1 MYKLR
6 TGEKSMPKISDVF
19 HEYGFKDDRL
29 TLLAGPCAIE
39 SYETCA
45 EVVEELKEIT
55 DELGINYV
63 FKSSFDKANRSS
75 ISSDRGSGMEA
86 GLEVLRQIKENY
98 HVPIVT
104 DVHESYQCAPVAEVA
119 DVLQIP
125 AFLSRQTD
133 LLLAAAKTG
142 RVVNIKKAQF
152 MAPEDIQSAVNKVAS
167 QNEHILVTERGTM
180 FGYHQL
186 VVDMTSL
193 IQMRQTDYPV
203 IFDATHSVQIPSGY
217 GNHSGGNRD
226 YVFPLLRAALSIGID
241 GIFAEVHPN
250 PPKAISDQDSQ
261 LYLSKARPILE
272 EANRLFHQHLENK
285 AVYADEDLL

>member
-1 MYKLR
+1 
-6 TGEKSMPKISDVF
+6 MPKISDVF

-39 SYETCA
+39 SYDTCA

-272 EANRLFHQHLENK
+272 EANRLFHQQLENK
-285 AVYADEDLL
+285 VVYADEDLL

>member
-1 MYKLR
+1 
-6 TGEKSMPKISDVF
+6 MPQISDVF
-19 HEYGFKDDRL
+19 QNYGFKNDRL

-45 EVVEELKEIT
+45 EVAETLKQIT

-75 ISSDRGSGMEA
+75 IDSQRGAGMAA
-86 GLEVLRQIKENY
+86 GLKVLANIKENY

-104 DVHESYQCAPVAEVA
+104 DVHEPYQCEPVAEVA

-125 AFLSRQTD
+125 AYLSRQTD
-133 LLLAAAKTG
+133 LLLAAGKTG

-152 MAPEDIQSAVNKVAS
+152 MAPEDIQTAVDKVATND
-167 QNEHILVTERGTM
+167 QNILVTERGTM

-193 IQMRQTDYPV
+193 IQMRATGYPV
-203 IFDATHSVQIPSGY
+203 IFDATHSVQVPSGY

-226 YVFPLLRAALSIGID
+226 YAFPLMRAALAIGID

-250 PPKAISDQDSQ
+250 PPEAISDQDSQ
-261 LYLSKARPILE
+261 LYLSKIRPILE
-272 EANRLFHQHLENK
+272 NANRLFHEHLEMK
-285 AVYADEDLL
+285 AVYAHDDLL

>member
-1 MYKLR
+1 
-6 TGEKSMPKISDVF
+6 MPQISDVF
-19 HEYGFKDDRL
+19 QNYGFKNDRL

-45 EVVEELKEIT
+45 EVAETLKQIT

-75 ISSDRGSGMEA
+75 IDSQRGAGMAA
-86 GLEVLRQIKENY
+86 GLKVLAKIKENY

-104 DVHESYQCAPVAEVA
+104 DVHEPYQCEPVAEVA

-125 AFLSRQTD
+125 AYLSRQTD
-133 LLLAAAKTG
+133 LLLSAGKTG

-152 MAPEDIQSAVNKVAS
+152 MAPEDIQTAVDKVATND
-167 QNEHILVTERGTM
+167 QNILVTERGTM

-193 IQMRQTDYPV
+193 IQMRATGYPV
-203 IFDATHSVQIPSGY
+203 IFDATHSVQVPSGY

-226 YVFPLLRAALSIGID
+226 YAFPLMRAALAIGID

-250 PPKAISDQDSQ
+250 PPEAISDQDSQ
-261 LYLSKARPILE
+261 LYLSKIRPILE
-272 EANRLFHQHLENK
+272 NANRLFHEHLEMK
-285 AVYADEDLL
+285 AVYAHDDLL

>member
-1 MYKLR
+1 
-6 TGEKSMPKISDVF
+6 MPKISDVF

-98 HVPIVT
+98 HIPIVT

>member
-1 MYKLR
+1 
-6 TGEKSMPKISDVF
+6 MPKISDVF

-45 EVVEELKEIT
+45 EVVEELKKIT

-75 ISSDRGSGMEA
+75 ISSDRGAGMEA
-86 GLEVLRQIKENY
+86 GLEVLRKIKENY
-98 HVPIVT
+98 NVPIVT

-152 MAPEDIQSAVNKVAS
+152 MAPEDIQSAVDKVAS

-193 IQMRQTDYPV
+193 IQMRQTEYPI

-226 YVFPLLRAALSIGID
+226 YVFPLMRAALSIGID

-261 LYLSKARPILE
+261 LYLLKARPILE
-272 EANRLFHQHLENK
+272 EANRLFHQNLENK

>member
-1 MYKLR
+1 
-6 TGEKSMPKISDVF
+6 MPQISDVCQN
-19 HEYGFKDDRL
+19 YGFKNDRL

-45 EVVEELKEIT
+45 EVAETLKQIT

-75 ISSDRGSGMEA
+75 IDSQRGAGMAA
-86 GLEVLRQIKENY
+86 GLKVLAKIKENY

-104 DVHESYQCAPVAEVA
+104 DVHEPYQCEPVAEVA

-125 AFLSRQTD
+125 AYLSRQTD
-133 LLLAAAKTG
+133 LLLAAGRTG

-152 MAPEDIQSAVNKVAS
+152 MAPEDIQTAVDKVATND
-167 QNEHILVTERGTM
+167 QHILVTERGTM

-193 IQMRQTDYPV
+193 IQMRETGYPV
-203 IFDATHSVQIPSGY
+203 IFDATHSVQVPSGY

-226 YVFPLLRAALSIGID
+226 YAFPLMRAALAIGID

-250 PPKAISDQDSQ
+250 PPEAISDQDSQ
-261 LYLSKARPILE
+261 LYLSKIRPILE
-272 EANRLFHQHLENK
+272 NANRLFHEHLEMK
-285 AVYADEDLL
+285 AVYAHDDLL

>member
-1 MYKLR
+1 
-6 TGEKSMPKISDVF
+6 MPKISDVF

>member
-1 MYKLR
+1 
-6 TGEKSMPKISDVF
+6 MPKISDVF

-104 DVHESYQCAPVAEVA
+104 DMHESYQCAPVAEVA

>member
-1 MYKLR
+1 
-6 TGEKSMPKISDVF
+6 MPKISDVF

-86 GLEVLRQIKENY
+86 GLEILRQIKENY

-272 EANRLFHQHLENK
+272 EANRLFHQQLENK

>member
-1 MYKLR
+1 
-6 TGEKSMPKISDVF
+6 MPQISDVF
-19 HEYGFKDDRL
+19 QNYGFKNDRL

-45 EVVEELKEIT
+45 EVAETLKQIT

-75 ISSDRGSGMEA
+75 IDSQRGAGMAA
-86 GLEVLRQIKENY
+86 GLKVLAKIKENY

-104 DVHESYQCAPVAEVA
+104 DVHEPYQCEPVAEVA

-125 AFLSRQTD
+125 AYLSRQTD
-133 LLLAAAKTG
+133 LLLAAGKTG

-152 MAPEDIQSAVNKVAS
+152 MAPEDIQTAVDKVATND
-167 QNEHILVTERGTM
+167 QNILVTERGTM

-193 IQMRQTDYPV
+193 IQMRATGYPV
-203 IFDATHSVQIPSGY
+203 IFDATHSVQVPSGY
-217 GNHSGGNRD
+217 GNHSGGDRD
-226 YVFPLLRAALSIGID
+226 YAFPLMRAALAIGID

-250 PPKAISDQDSQ
+250 PPEAISDQDSQ
-261 LYLSKARPILE
+261 LYLSKIRPILE
-272 EANRLFHQHLENK
+272 NANRLFHEHLEMK
-285 AVYADEDLL
+285 AVYAHDDLL

>member
-1 MYKLR
+1 
-6 TGEKSMPKISDVF
+6 MPQISDVF
-19 HEYGFKDDRL
+19 QNYGFKNNRL

-45 EVVEELKEIT
+45 EVAETLKQIT

-75 ISSDRGSGMEA
+75 IDSQRGAGMAA
-86 GLEVLRQIKENY
+86 GLKVLAKIKENY

-104 DVHESYQCAPVAEVA
+104 DVHEPYQCEPVAEVA

-125 AFLSRQTD
+125 AYLSRQTD
-133 LLLAAAKTG
+133 LLLAAGKTG

-152 MAPEDIQSAVNKVAS
+152 MAPEDIQTAVDKVATND
-167 QNEHILVTERGTM
+167 QHILVTERGTM

-193 IQMRQTDYPV
+193 IQMRETGYPV
-203 IFDATHSVQIPSGY
+203 IFDATHSVQVPSGY

-226 YVFPLLRAALSIGID
+226 YAFPLMRAALSIGID

-250 PPKAISDQDSQ
+250 PPEAISDQDSQ
-261 LYLSKARPILE
+261 LYLSKIRPILE
-272 EANRLFHQHLENK
+272 NANRLFHEHLEMK
-285 AVYADEDLL
+285 AVYAHDDLL

>member
-1 MYKLR
+1 
-6 TGEKSMPKISDVF
+6 MPKISDVF

-250 PPKAISDQDSQ
+250 PPNAISDQDSQ

-272 EANRLFHQHLENK
+272 EANRLFHQQLENK

>member
-1 MYKLR
+1 
-6 TGEKSMPKISDVF
+6 MPQISDVF
-19 HEYGFKDDRL
+19 QNYGFKNDRL

-45 EVVEELKEIT
+45 EVAETLKQIT

-75 ISSDRGSGMEA
+75 IDSQRGAGMAA
-86 GLEVLRQIKENY
+86 GLKVLAKIKENY

-104 DVHESYQCAPVAEVA
+104 DVHEPYQCEPVAEVA

-125 AFLSRQTD
+125 AYLSRQTD
-133 LLLAAAKTG
+133 LLLAAGKTG

-152 MAPEDIQSAVNKVAS
+152 MAPEDIQTAVDKVATND
-167 QNEHILVTERGTM
+167 QNILVTERGTM

-193 IQMRQTDYPV
+193 IQMRATGYPV
-203 IFDATHSVQIPSGY
+203 IFDATHSVQVPSGY
-217 GNHSGGNRD
+217 GKHSGGNRD
-226 YVFPLLRAALSIGID
+226 YAFPLMRAALAIGID

-250 PPKAISDQDSQ
+250 PPEAISDQDSQ
-261 LYLSKARPILE
+261 LYLSKIRPILE
-272 EANRLFHQHLENK
+272 NANRLFHEHLEMK
-285 AVYADEDLL
+285 AVYAHDDLL

>member
-1 MYKLR
+1 
-6 TGEKSMPKISDVF
+6 MPKISEVF

-193 IQMRQTDYPV
+193 I
-203 IFDATHSVQIPSGY
+203 
-217 GNHSGGNRD
+217 
-226 YVFPLLRAALSIGID
+226 
-241 GIFAEVHPN
+241 
-250 PPKAISDQDSQ
+250 
-261 LYLSKARPILE
+261 
-272 EANRLFHQHLENK
+272 
-285 AVYADEDLL
+285 

>member
-1 MYKLR
+1 
-6 TGEKSMPKISDVF
+6 MPQISDVF
-19 HEYGFKDDRL
+19 QNYGFKNDRL

-45 EVVEELKEIT
+45 EVAETLKQIT

-75 ISSDRGSGMEA
+75 IDSQRGAGMAA
-86 GLEVLRQIKENY
+86 GLKVLAKIKENY

-104 DVHESYQCAPVAEVA
+104 DVHEPYQCEPVAEVA

-125 AFLSRQTD
+125 AYLSRQTD
-133 LLLAAAKTG
+133 LLLAAGKTG

-152 MAPEDIQSAVNKVAS
+152 MAPEDIQTAVDKVAT
-167 QNEHILVTERGTM
+167 NDLNILVTERGTM

-193 IQMRQTDYPV
+193 IQMRATGYPV
-203 IFDATHSVQIPSGY
+203 IFDATHSVQVPSGY

-226 YVFPLLRAALSIGID
+226 YAFPLMRAALAIGID

-250 PPKAISDQDSQ
+250 PPEAISDQDSQ
-261 LYLSKARPILE
+261 LYLSKIRPILE
-272 EANRLFHQHLENK
+272 NANRLFHEHLEMK
-285 AVYADEDLL
+285 AVYAHDDLL

>member
-1 MYKLR
+1 
-6 TGEKSMPKISDVF
+6 MPQISDVF
-19 HEYGFKDDRL
+19 QNYGFKNDRL

-45 EVVEELKEIT
+45 EVAETLKQIT

-75 ISSDRGSGMEA
+75 IDSQRGAGMAA
-86 GLEVLRQIKENY
+86 GLKVLAKIKENY

-104 DVHESYQCAPVAEVA
+104 DVHEPYQCEPVAEVA

-125 AFLSRQTD
+125 AYLSRQTD
-133 LLLAAAKTG
+133 LLLAAGKTG

-152 MAPEDIQSAVNKVAS
+152 MAPEDIQTAVNKVATND
-167 QNEHILVTERGTM
+167 QHILVTERGTM

-193 IQMRQTDYPV
+193 IQMRATGYPV
-203 IFDATHSVQIPSGY
+203 IFDATHSVQVPSGY

-226 YVFPLLRAALSIGID
+226 YAFPLMRAALAIGID

-250 PPKAISDQDSQ
+250 PPEAISDQDSQ
-261 LYLSKARPILE
+261 LYLSKIRPILE
-272 EANRLFHQHLENK
+272 NANRLFHEHLEMK
-285 AVYADEDLL
+285 AVYAHDDLL

>member
-1 MYKLR
+1 
-6 TGEKSMPKISDVF
+6 MPQISDVF
-19 HEYGFKDDRL
+19 QNYGFKNDRL

-45 EVVEELKEIT
+45 EVAETLKQIT

-75 ISSDRGSGMEA
+75 IDSQRGAGMAA
-86 GLEVLRQIKENY
+86 GLKVLANIKENY

-104 DVHESYQCAPVAEVA
+104 DVHEPYQCEPVAEVA

-125 AFLSRQTD
+125 AYLSRQTD
-133 LLLAAAKTG
+133 LLLAAGKTG

-152 MAPEDIQSAVNKVAS
+152 MAPEDIQTAVDKVATND
-167 QNEHILVTERGTM
+167 QNILVTERGTM

-193 IQMRQTDYPV
+193 IQMRATGYPV
-203 IFDATHSVQIPSGY
+203 IFDATHSVQVPSGY
-217 GNHSGGNRD
+217 GNYSGGNRD
-226 YVFPLLRAALSIGID
+226 YAFPLMRAALAIGID

-250 PPKAISDQDSQ
+250 PPEAISDQDSQ
-261 LYLSKARPILE
+261 LYLSKIRPILE
-272 EANRLFHQHLENK
+272 NANRLFHEHLEMK
-285 AVYADEDLL
+285 AVYAHDDLL

>member
-1 MYKLR
+1 
-6 TGEKSMPKISDVF
+6 MPQISDVF
-19 HEYGFKDDRL
+19 KNYGFKNDRL

-45 EVVEELKEIT
+45 EVAETLKQIT

-75 ISSDRGSGMEA
+75 IDSQRGAGMAA
-86 GLEVLRQIKENY
+86 GLKVLAKIKENY

-104 DVHESYQCAPVAEVA
+104 DVHEPYQCEPVAEVA

-125 AFLSRQTD
+125 AYLSRQTD
-133 LLLAAAKTG
+133 LLLAAGKTG

-152 MAPEDIQSAVNKVAS
+152 MAPEDIQTAVDKVATND
-167 QNEHILVTERGTM
+167 QHILVTERGTM

-193 IQMRQTDYPV
+193 IQMRATGYPV
-203 IFDATHSVQIPSGY
+203 IFDATHSVQVPSGY
-217 GNHSGGNRD
+217 GNHSGGNR
-226 YVFPLLRAALSIGID
+226 YYAFPLMRAALAIGID

-250 PPKAISDQDSQ
+250 PPEAISDQDSQ
-261 LYLSKARPILE
+261 LYLSKIRPILE
-272 EANRLFHQHLENK
+272 NANRLFHEHLEMK
-285 AVYADEDLL
+285 AVYAHDDLL

>member
-1 MYKLR
+1 
-6 TGEKSMPKISDVF
+6 MPQISDVF
-19 HEYGFKDDRL
+19 QNYGFKNDRL

-45 EVVEELKEIT
+45 EVAETLKQIT

-75 ISSDRGSGMEA
+75 IDSQRGVGMASG
-86 GLEVLRQIKENY
+86 LKVLAKIKENY

-104 DVHESYQCAPVAEVA
+104 DVHESYQCEPVAEVA

-125 AFLSRQTD
+125 AYLSRQTD
-133 LLLAAAKTG
+133 LLLAAGKTG

-152 MAPEDIQSAVNKVAS
+152 MAPEDIQTAVDKVATNG
-167 QNEHILVTERGTM
+167 QHILVTERGTM

-193 IQMRQTDYPV
+193 IQMRETGYPV
-203 IFDATHSVQIPSGY
+203 IFDATHSVQVPSGY

-226 YVFPLLRAALSIGID
+226 YAFPLMRAALAIGID

-250 PPKAISDQDSQ
+250 PPEAISDQDSQ
-261 LYLSKARPILE
+261 LYLSKIRPILE
-272 EANRLFHQHLENK
+272 NANRLFHEHLEMK
-285 AVYADEDLL
+285 AVYAHDDLL

>member
-1 MYKLR
+1 
-6 TGEKSMPKISDVF
+6 MPQISDVF
-19 HEYGFKDDRL
+19 QDYGFKNDRL

-45 EVVEELKEIT
+45 EVAETLKQIT

-75 ISSDRGSGMEA
+75 IDSERGAGMASG
-86 GLEVLRQIKENY
+86 LKVLAKIKENY

-104 DVHESYQCAPVAEVA
+104 DVHEPYQCEPVAEVA

-125 AFLSRQTD
+125 AYLSRQTD
-133 LLLAAAKTG
+133 LLLAAGKTG

-152 MAPEDIQSAVNKVAS
+152 MAPEDIQTAVDKVATS
-167 QNEHILVTERGTM
+167 NPHILVTERGTM

-193 IQMRQTDYPV
+193 IQMRETGYPV
-203 IFDATHSVQIPSGY
+203 IFDATHSVQVPSGY

-226 YVFPLLRAALSIGID
+226 YAFPLMRAALAIGID

-250 PPKAISDQDSQ
+250 PPKAISDQESQ
-261 LYLSKARPILE
+261 LYLSKIRPILE
-272 EANRLFHQHLENK
+272 NANRLFHEHLEMK
-285 AVYADEDLL
+285 AVYAHDDLL

>member
-1 MYKLR
+1 M
-6 TGEKSMPKISDVF
+6 TKISEVF
-19 HEYGFKDDRL
+19 QEYNFSDDKL

-45 EVVEELKEIT
+45 EVAEKLKEIT
-55 DELGINYV
+55 DELGINFV

-75 ISSDRGSGMEA
+75 LDSDRGAGMA
-86 GLEVLRQIKENY
+86 RGLEILKKIKETYN
-98 HVPIVT
+98 VPIVT
-104 DVHESYQCAPVAEVA
+104 DVHESYQCEPVAKVA

-125 AFLSRQTD
+125 AYLSRQTD
-133 LLLAAAKTG
+133 LLIAAGKTG

-152 MAPEDIQSAVNKVAS
+152 MAPEDIQSAVHKVEETNK
-167 QNEHILVTERGTM
+167 HILVTERGSM
-180 FGYHQL
+180 FGYHQF

-193 IQMRQTDYPV
+193 IQMRETNFPIIY
-203 IFDATHSVQIPSGY
+203 DATHSIQIPSGY

-226 YVFPLLRAALSIGID
+226 YVFPLMRAALTIGVA

-261 LYLSKARPILE
+261 LYLSKIRPILE
-272 EANRLFHQHLENK
+272 VANDLFHQNLKMK
-285 AVYADEDLL
+285 AVYDHEGLL

>member
-1 MYKLR
+1 M
-6 TGEKSMPKISDVF
+6 TKISEVF
-19 HEYGFKDDRL
+19 QEYNFSDDKL

-45 EVVEELKEIT
+45 EVAEKLKEIT
-55 DELGINYV
+55 DELGINFV

-75 ISSDRGSGMEA
+75 LDSDRGSGMA
-86 GLEVLRQIKENY
+86 RGLEILKKIKETYN
-98 HVPIVT
+98 VPIVT
-104 DVHESYQCAPVAEVA
+104 DVHESYQCEPVAKVA

-125 AFLSRQTD
+125 AYLSRQTD
-133 LLLAAAKTG
+133 LLIAAGKTG

-152 MAPEDIQSAVNKVAS
+152 MAPEDIQSAVHKVEETNK
-167 QNEHILVTERGTM
+167 HILVTERGSM

-193 IQMRQTDYPV
+193 IQMRETNFPIIY
-203 IFDATHSVQIPSGY
+203 DATHSIQIPSGY
-217 GNHSGGNRD
+217 GNHSGGNRA
-226 YVFPLLRAALSIGID
+226 YVFPLMRAALTIGVA

-261 LYLSKARPILE
+261 LYLSKIRPILE
-272 EANRLFHQHLENK
+272 VANDLFYQNLKMK
-285 AVYADEDLL
+285 AVYDHEGLL

>member
-1 MYKLR
+1 
-6 TGEKSMPKISDVF
+6 MPQISDVF
-19 HEYGFKDDRL
+19 QNYGFKNDRL

-45 EVVEELKEIT
+45 EVAETLKQIT

-75 ISSDRGSGMEA
+75 IDSQRGAGMAA
-86 GLEVLRQIKENY
+86 GLKVLAKIKENY

-104 DVHESYQCAPVAEVA
+104 DVHEPYQCEPVAEVA

-125 AFLSRQTD
+125 AYLSRQTD
-133 LLLAAAKTG
+133 LLLAAGRTG

-152 MAPEDIQSAVNKVAS
+152 MAPEDIQTAVDKVATND
-167 QNEHILVTERGTM
+167 QNILVTERGTM

-193 IQMRQTDYPV
+193 IQMRATGYPV
-203 IFDATHSVQIPSGY
+203 IFDATHSVQVPSGY

-226 YVFPLLRAALSIGID
+226 YAFPLMRAALAIGID

-250 PPKAISDQDSQ
+250 PPEAISDQDSQ
-261 LYLSKARPILE
+261 LYLSKIRPILE
-272 EANRLFHQHLENK
+272 NANRLFHEHLEMK
-285 AVYADEDLL
+285 AVYAHDDLL

>member
-1 MYKLR
+1 
-6 TGEKSMPKISDVF
+6 MPQISDVF
-19 HEYGFKDDRL
+19 QNYGFKNDRL

-45 EVVEELKEIT
+45 EVADTLKQIT
-55 DELGINYV
+55 DELEINYV

-75 ISSDRGSGMEA
+75 IDSERGAGMASG
-86 GLEVLRQIKENY
+86 LKVLAKIKENY

-104 DVHESYQCAPVAEVA
+104 DVHEPYQCEPVAEVA

-125 AFLSRQTD
+125 AYLSRQTD
-133 LLLAAAKTG
+133 LLLAAGKTG

-152 MAPEDIQSAVNKVAS
+152 MAPEDIQTAVDKVATS
-167 QNEHILVTERGTM
+167 NPRILVTERGTM

-193 IQMRQTDYPV
+193 IQMRETGYPV
-203 IFDATHSVQIPSGY
+203 IFDATHSVQVPSGY

-226 YVFPLLRAALSIGID
+226 YAFPLMRAALAIGID

-250 PPKAISDQDSQ
+250 PPEAISDQDSQ
-261 LYLSKARPILE
+261 LYLSKIRPILE
-272 EANRLFHQHLENK
+272 NANRLFHEHLEMK
-285 AVYADEDLL
+285 VVYAHDDLL

>member
-1 MYKLR
+1 
-6 TGEKSMPKISDVF
+6 MPQISDVF
-19 HEYGFKDDRL
+19 QNYGFKNDRL

-45 EVVEELKEIT
+45 EVAETLKQIT

-75 ISSDRGSGMEA
+75 IDSQRGAGMAA
-86 GLEVLRQIKENY
+86 GLKVLAKIKENY

-104 DVHESYQCAPVAEVA
+104 DVHEPYQCEPVAEVA

-125 AFLSRQTD
+125 AYLSRQTD
-133 LLLAAAKTG
+133 LLLAAGKTG

-152 MAPEDIQSAVNKVAS
+152 MAPEDIQTAVDKVATND
-167 QNEHILVTERGTM
+167 QHILVTERGTM

-193 IQMRQTDYPV
+193 IQMRETGYPV
-203 IFDATHSVQIPSGY
+203 IFDATHSVQVPSGY

-226 YVFPLLRAALSIGID
+226 YAFPLMRAALAIGID

-250 PPKAISDQDSQ
+250 PPEAISDQDSQ
-261 LYLSKARPILE
+261 LYLSKIRPILE
-272 EANRLFHQHLENK
+272 NANRLFHEHLEMK
-285 AVYADEDLL
+285 AVYAHDDLL